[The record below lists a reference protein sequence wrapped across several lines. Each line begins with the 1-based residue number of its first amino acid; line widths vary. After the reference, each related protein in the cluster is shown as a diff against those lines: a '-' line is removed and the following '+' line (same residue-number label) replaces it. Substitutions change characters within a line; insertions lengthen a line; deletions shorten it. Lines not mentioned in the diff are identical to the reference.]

1 LDLLVS
7 FADLIALS
15 SDTFVRPK
23 LTSSGGLTIHS
34 GRHPVVSANRLQQL
48 GQPFVPNDINI
59 NEYQNFQVIT
69 GANGSGK
76 VSFLRCSHSNFLV
89 SNLFVS
95 CSILSL
101 VEYFV
106 DSLSETSCY
115 YHHFSSNRLLCSS
128 TISLYS
134 NS

>member
-23 LTSSGGLTIHS
+23 LTSGGSLTIQS
-34 GRHPVVSANRLQQL
+34 GRHPVVSVNRLQQL
-48 GQPFVPNDINI
+48 GQSFIPNDINI

-76 VSFLRCSHSNFLV
+76 VSVGFFSFFLFLSVASLPYFLSALFIFLRQFILNKLLLL
-89 SNLFVS
+89 LF
-95 CSILSL
+95 
-101 VEYFV
+101 
-106 DSLSETSCY
+106 
-115 YHHFSSNRLLCSS
+115 
-128 TISLYS
+128 
-134 NS
+134 